1 MGPWDER
8 LIDQASDVPSI
19 IFFIISYRLRTL
31 KTFYFCKF
39 MKNSY
44 KIEKIFARNFARN
57 YEKKILGTS
66 DDWSMSHLSH
76 RPSNPV
82 YYIEDWW
89 IFCNHFLQCEY
100 GWAAGYQEIGKE
112 ACLHLSS
119 SNGLLL
125 FILYTSCSRDYFAL
139 SSKTLMLLP
148 TFSFSFFVLF
158 MYAL

>member
-1 MGPWDER
+1 
-8 LIDQASDVPSI
+8 
-19 IFFIISYRLRTL
+19 
-31 KTFYFCKF
+31 
-39 MKNSY
+39 
-44 KIEKIFARNFARN
+44 
-57 YEKKILGTS
+57 
-66 DDWSMSHLSH
+66 MSRLSH

-125 FILYTSCSRDYFAL
+125 FILYTRCSRDYFAL

-148 TFSFSFFVLF
+148 TFSFSFLF
-158 MYAL
+158 FLCMHYKEAKRDSWDKKMYIYAIYEFSFDCIMKWKRIAFILLIFWTE

>member
-1 MGPWDER
+1 MVGTLCLTPEGLSGVEKGDGADIVVAKRRRVGVPTVLR
-8 LIDQASDVPSI
+8 LHN
-19 IFFIISYRLRTL
+19 LC
-31 KTFYFCKF
+31 FY
-39 MKNSY
+39 
-44 KIEKIFARNFARN
+44 
-57 YEKKILGTS
+57 
-66 DDWSMSHLSH
+66 DDLSLH
-76 RPSNPV
+76 SL
-82 YYIEDWW
+82 
-89 IFCNHFLQCEY
+89 CNDFLQCEY

-148 TFSFSFFVLF
+148 SFSFSFFVLF